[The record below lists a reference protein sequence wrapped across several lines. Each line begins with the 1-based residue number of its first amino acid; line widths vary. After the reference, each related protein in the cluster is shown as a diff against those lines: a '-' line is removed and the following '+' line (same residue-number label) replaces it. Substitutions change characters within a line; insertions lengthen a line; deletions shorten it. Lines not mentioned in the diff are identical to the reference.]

1 MFTETVE
8 SQDVPSAAV
17 ENESPSESPVIE
29 AAAVENESPSE
40 SPVTENQQSSE
51 SASAE

>member
-1 MFTETVE
+1 VFTETVE

-17 ENESPSESPVIE
+17 ENESPSET
-29 AAAVENESPSE
+29 
-40 SPVTENQQSSE
+40 PVTENQQSSE